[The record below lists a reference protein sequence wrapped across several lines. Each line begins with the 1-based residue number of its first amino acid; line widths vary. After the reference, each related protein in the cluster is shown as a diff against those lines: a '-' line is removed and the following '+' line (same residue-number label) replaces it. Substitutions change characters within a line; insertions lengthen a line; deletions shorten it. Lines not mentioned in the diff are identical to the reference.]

1 MLTWADQLLSKLL
14 IEHFDT
20 LPTQC
25 RHIEHM
31 HEGLWFP
38 KANYSND
45 KMATMRTLTFFQAC
59 LNKKVLSLFYGSAYT
74 GRSTPVIAFD
84 EAI

>member
-1 MLTWADQLLSKLL
+1 MKEFGSQKNYCQNDSFENLRQFFRIVLQRGYTCSIIVHTRADQLLSQLL

-31 HEGLWFP
+31 HEGVWFP
-38 KANYSND
+38 KKY
-45 KMATMRTLTFFQAC
+45 
-59 LNKKVLSLFYGSAYT
+59 Y
-74 GRSTPVIAFD
+74 
-84 EAI
+84 

>member
-1 MLTWADQLLSKLL
+1 MVLTRADQLLSKLL

-38 KANYSND
+38 KTNYLQNGNYENVDIFSGMF
-45 KMATMRTLTFFQAC
+45 KQKGVYML
-59 LNKKVLSLFYGSAYT
+59 VL
-74 GRSTPVIAFD
+74 
-84 EAI
+84 

>member
-1 MLTWADQLLSKLL
+1 MLTRADQLLSKLL
-14 IEHFDT
+14 IEHFNT

-31 HEGLWFP
+31 HEGVWFP
-38 KANYSND
+38 KKIID

-59 LNKKVLSLFYGSAYT
+59 LSKKVLCLFYDSAYMC
-74 GRSTPVIAFD
+74 RSTPTTAFD
-84 EAI
+84 GAI

>member
-1 MLTWADQLLSKLL
+1 MLTLADQLLSKLL

-38 KANYSND
+38 KTNYLQNGIYENFD
-45 KMATMRTLTFFQAC
+45 IFQAC
-59 LNKKVLSLFYGSAYT
+59 LNKKVLSLFYDSAYT
-74 GRSTPVIAFD
+74 GRSTPTIAFD
-84 EAI
+84 GAI

>member
-1 MLTWADQLLSKLL
+1 MAPSRNSWSFSIHLYWDFSKRWSHFQKVGVNYSKFGVNETSALADQLLSQLL

-31 HEGLWFP
+31 HEGVWFP
-38 KANYSND
+38 KKYN
-45 KMATMRTLTFFQAC
+45 
-59 LNKKVLSLFYGSAYT
+59 
-74 GRSTPVIAFD
+74 
-84 EAI
+84 

>member
-1 MLTWADQLLSKLL
+1 MVLTRADQLLSKLL

-38 KANYSND
+38 KTNYLQNGNYENFD
-45 KMATMRTLTFFQAC
+45 IFAGMFKQNGVYML
-59 LNKKVLSLFYGSAYT
+59 VL
-74 GRSTPVIAFD
+74 
-84 EAI
+84 

>member
-25 RHIEHM
+25 RNIEHM
-31 HEGLWFP
+31 HEGPWFP
-38 KANYSND
+38 KTNYLQNGNYENFDILSGLF
-45 KMATMRTLTFFQAC
+45 KQKGVKL
-59 LNKKVLSLFYGSAYT
+59 VL
-74 GRSTPVIAFD
+74 
-84 EAI
+84 

>member
-1 MLTWADQLLSKLL
+1 MHEGVWLTKNINDNYENLDKFFQIVLQRGCSIIVLTRADQLLSKLL

-38 KANYSND
+38 KMNY
-45 KMATMRTLTFFQAC
+45 
-59 LNKKVLSLFYGSAYT
+59 
-74 GRSTPVIAFD
+74 
-84 EAI
+84 